1 MFMFLLQQ
9 DKNAIEKKA
18 PPLIKK
24 KKTGASFSPPKVP
37 GALLL
42 QNLDLTDTRS
52 PVNLP
57 SKSWLQRFCMQMSD
71 VSHEAIRFRVGWSI
85 FCFIDVKYLI
95 IIYVR
100 ECRIM

>member
-1 MFMFLLQQ
+1 MQLRNRRLLLS
-9 DKNAIEKKA
+9 KKR
-18 PPLIKK
+18 
-24 KKTGASFSPPKVP
+24 GASFSPPKVP

-71 VSHEAIRFRVGWSI
+71 VSKVSHEAICFRVGWSM

-95 IIYVR
+95 LIYVR